1 MGRIRRPIPL
11 RGFDPQPRP
20 PCLTARLPRP
30 GQGCFVGDTRSAPQA
45 AVAATKAAGA
55 PSSAS
60 IPIDA
65 SLRRITV
72 HPYKGHPRSRTL
84 TPEGQVSAAQKRQ
97 RRGRAPD
104 LRKRVPEENR
114 RRLSAVPPTIV
125 DGRPLMKG
133 CDDLALHPL

>member
-20 PCLTARLPRP
+20 PCLPARLPWP

-72 HPYKGHPRSRTL
+72 HHYKGHPSRRTL
-84 TPEGQVSAAQKRQ
+84 TPE
-97 RRGRAPD
+97 P
-104 LRKRVPEENR
+104 
-114 RRLSAVPPTIV
+114 RLSAAEKRQSP
-125 DGRPLMKG
+125 GRKR
-133 CDDLALHPL
+133 A